1 MFNQSEQNFMQ
12 QALDL
17 AEAGLYTSMPNP
29 RVGCVIVKDGKV
41 IGRGAHLRAGTPHAE
56 IHALYEAGEAAKG
69 ADVYV
74 TLEPCSHHG
83 RTPPCADALV
93 AAGVKRVIAAMQDP
107 NPKVAGK
114 GLAGLQSQD
123 IEVACGLLEADAQAL
138 NPGFIKRMTESRSF
152 VRSKIAASLDGRTAL
167 ANGVSQWI
175 TGEQARSD
183 VQQWR
188 ASSCAIMTGIYTVLL
203 DDPQMNI
210 RQADL
215 LEAKSGQQPLRVV
228 VDSRL
233 QISPEARILQGG
245 KVLVVY
251 AEDAQAHAAAIKA
264 AGADL
269 VCLPNPQGKVDLL
282 KLLQHLATL
291 EINEVLV
298 EAGQGL
304 NGALQQADLI
314 DEYLFYYAPVLLGSE
329 ARGMFAMPSMTEM
342 AQRAELEILSM
353 DRVGEDIRLR
363 ARPRLRLRA

>member
-1 MFNQSEQNFMQ
+1 MFNPSEQNFMQ

-41 IGRGAHLRAGTPHAE
+41 IGRGAHLRSGTPHAE
-56 IHALYEAGEAAKG
+56 IHALREAGEAAKG

-93 AAGVKRVIAAMQDP
+93 TAGVKRVIAAMQDP
-107 NPKVAGK
+107 NPKVAGS
-114 GLAGLQSQD
+114 GLDKLRSQG
-123 IEVACGLLEADAQAL
+123 IEVACGLLEAEAQAL
-138 NPGFIKRMTESRSF
+138 NPGFIKRMTEGRPF

-175 TGEQARSD
+175 TGEQARAD

-188 ASSCAIMTGIYTVLL
+188 ARSCAIMTAIGTVLL

-228 VDSRL
+228 VDSHLR
-233 QISPEARILQGG
+233 ISPDARILQGG
-245 KVLVVY
+245 NTLVAY
-251 AEDAQAHAAAIKA
+251 AKDAQGRSAALEA
-264 AGADL
+264 AGL
-269 VCLPNPQGKVDLL
+269 NLICLPDQHGKVDLL
-282 KLLQHLATL
+282 KLLQHLVTL
-291 EINEVLV
+291 EINEVFV
-298 EAGQGL
+298 EAGSGL
-304 NGALQQADLI
+304 NGALQQANLI

-329 ARGMFAMPSMTEM
+329 AQGMFALPTMTEM
-342 AQRAELEILSM
+342 AQRAELQILSV
-353 DRVGEDIRLR
+353 DKVGEDIRLR
-363 ARPRLRLRA
+363 AKPRS

>member
-1 MFNQSEQNFMQ
+1 MFSQSEQHFMQ

-56 IHALYEAGEAAKG
+56 IHALREAGEAAKG

-83 RTPPCADALV
+83 RTPPCAEALV
-93 AAGVKRVIAAMQDP
+93 DAGVKRVIAAMQDP

-114 GLAGLQSQD
+114 GLAGLQSQG
-123 IEVACGLLEADAQAL
+123 IEVQSGLLEAEAQAL
-138 NPGFIKRMTESRSF
+138 NPGFMMRMTEGRSF

-167 ANGVSQWI
+167 ANGISQWI
-175 TGEQARSD
+175 TGEKARAD

-188 ASSCAIMTGIYTVLL
+188 ARSCAIMTGICTVLL
-203 DDPQMNI
+203 DNPQMNI

-228 VDSRL
+228 VDSHLR
-233 QISPEARILQGG
+233 ISPDARILQGG
-245 KVLVVY
+245 KVLVAY
-251 AEDAQAHAAAIKA
+251 AEDTENRLAAIKA

-269 VCLPNPQGKVDLL
+269 VYLPNSQGKVDLL

-291 EINEVLV
+291 EINEVFV

-304 NGALQQADLI
+304 NGALQEANLI

-329 ARGMFAMPSMTEM
+329 ARGMFVMPSMTEM
-342 AQRAELEILSM
+342 AQRAELAILSV
-353 DRVGEDIRLR
+353 DKVGEDIRLR
-363 ARPRLRLRA
+363 ARPKLRSRD

>member
-1 MFNQSEQNFMQ
+1 
-12 QALDL
+12 
-17 AEAGLYTSMPNP
+17 
-29 RVGCVIVKDGKV
+29 
-41 IGRGAHLRAGTPHAE
+41 
-56 IHALYEAGEAAKG
+56 
-69 ADVYV
+69 
-74 TLEPCSHHG
+74 
-83 RTPPCADALV
+83 
-93 AAGVKRVIAAMQDP
+93 
-107 NPKVAGK
+107 
-114 GLAGLQSQD
+114 LAGLKSQG
-123 IEVACGLLEADAQAL
+123 IEVACGLLEAEAQAL

-175 TGEQARSD
+175 TGEHARAD

-215 LEAKSGQQPLRVV
+215 LEVKSGQQPLRVV

-245 KVLVVY
+245 KVLVAY
-251 AEDAQAHAAAIKA
+251 AEDAQGHAAAIEA
-264 AGADL
+264 AGVNL
-269 VCLPNPQGKVDLL
+269 ICLPDQHGKVDLL

-353 DRVGEDIRLR
+353 DKVGEDIRLR
-363 ARPRLRLRA
+363 ARPRLRLKA